1 MVRGAHVT
9 AAQGAILASAIVTPA
24 RDPMPVDG
32 KPDQGPR
39 GELTPEERAVLER
52 RSGELGRKL
61 DEARQPAA
69 GRSSVGHG
77 KGRGEAMGQAMRLST
92 ELVGGVI
99 VGGGMGWL
107 LDSWLGTKP
116 WLFLLFFLLGT
127 ASGMIHIIR
136 VAMQQKT
143 PPPPSVED
151 ERDGRS

>member
-1 MVRGAHVT
+1 
-9 AAQGAILASAIVTPA
+9 
-24 RDPMPVDG
+24 MPVDG

-61 DEARQPAA
+61 DEARQSGA
-69 GRSSVGHG
+69 GRRSSTGNG

-127 ASGMIHIIR
+127 ASGMRHIIR

-143 PPPPSVED
+143 PPLPSVED
-151 ERDGRS
+151 ERDGKS

>member
-1 MVRGAHVT
+1 
-9 AAQGAILASAIVTPA
+9 
-24 RDPMPVDG
+24 MPVDG
-32 KPDQGPR
+32 KPGPGPR

-61 DEARQPAA
+61 DEARQSGSGRTPVGSGR
-69 GRSSVGHG
+69 GRSD
-77 KGRGEAMGQAMRLST
+77 AMGQAMRLST

-127 ASGMIHIIR
+127 ASGMRSIIR
-136 VAMQQKT
+136 AALPQKT
-143 PPPPSVED
+143 PPPPSTED
-151 ERDGRS
+151 DRK

>member
-1 MVRGAHVT
+1 
-9 AAQGAILASAIVTPA
+9 
-24 RDPMPVDG
+24 MPVDG

-61 DEARQPAA
+61 EEARQPAA
-69 GRSSVGHG
+69 GRSSAGHG

-127 ASGMIHIIR
+127 ASGMIRIIR

-143 PPPPSVED
+143 PPLPSVED
-151 ERDGRS
+151 ERDGKS